1 MNVAAQY
8 LLTPL
13 SLGDSNTAEQVDIA
27 NKPRMKEKSLV
38 QWILKLAIGRPREQ
52 GSSHG
57 RTQLYGP
64 PYPIEWR

>member
-27 NKPRMKEKSLV
+27 NKPRMKEKAWFNGFSN
-38 QWILKLAIGRPREQ
+38 WG
-52 GSSHG
+52 
-57 RTQLYGP
+57 
-64 PYPIEWR
+64 